1 MPSAEARPTARE
13 TSPEDPANDLDKLL
27 AIRFRAAVRSGPDR
41 RRRAARALLGLGQAP
56 QPAGRQRRLAVE
68 EILPLDGKRR
78 LLLIRRDG
86 VEHLVLLD
94 QSSEIVVERG
104 ISRDGGFEAALREQA
119 GATPRPEQRR

>member
-1 MPSAEARPTARE
+1 MTL
-13 TSPEDPANDLDKLL
+13 TSYLQFAFALLFVLALIGAAALL
-27 AIRFRAAVRSGPDR
+27 ARRF
-41 RRRAARALLGLGQAP
+41 GLGQAP
-56 QPAGRQRRLAVE
+56 QPAGRRRRLAVE

-86 VEHLVLLD
+86 VEHLVLLG